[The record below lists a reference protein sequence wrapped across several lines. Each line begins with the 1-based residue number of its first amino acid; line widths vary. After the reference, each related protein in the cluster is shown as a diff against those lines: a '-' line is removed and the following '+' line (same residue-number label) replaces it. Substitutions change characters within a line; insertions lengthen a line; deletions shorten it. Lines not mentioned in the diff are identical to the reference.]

1 MPPKKI
7 NFLNKKLNN
16 NYIWDFYSEGGT
28 NNLLKKIENIKK
40 EKNKIFITFIGNK
53 AGLLETMLHIKYLI
67 FEKNYNIQVNVI
79 SKKFATLNKAEFSNN
94 NKLYKFNIFTTSRI
108 NKIKKSTE
116 ILDLLK
122 KEFKFAILKNYNK
135 YDVWTKILSEGVLKR
150 SIQKLNIDERKKYN
164 LSIFPLIRYMTRF
177 TYPEPIL
184 AKEFLDKYKKI
195 KMIKGKA
202 VSIKTSKKNI
212 VVNLDNKKKIK
223 SDIVVNVSG
232 PVNLDDLNM
241 ESSFIKSIKKN
252 INKFDKRGFITD
264 KNFMLTNQIYTPG
277 ILAYNFNPS
286 RQTII
291 KAITNNAQQTIN
303 TILKTISKRKI

>member
-1 MPPKKI
+1 M
-7 NFLNKKLNN
+7 
-16 NYIWDFYSEGGT
+16 
-28 NNLLKKIENIKK
+28 
-40 EKNKIFITFIGNK
+40 
-53 AGLLETMLHIKYLI
+53 
-67 FEKNYNIQVNVI
+67 
-79 SKKFATLNKAEFSNN
+79 
-94 NKLYKFNIFTTSRI
+94 
-108 NKIKKSTE
+108 
-116 ILDLLK
+116 
-122 KEFKFAILKNYNK
+122 
-135 YDVWTKILSEGVLKR
+135 
-150 SIQKLNIDERKKYN
+150 
-164 LSIFPLIRYMTRF
+164 
-177 TYPEPIL
+177 
-184 AKEFLDKYKKI
+184 
-195 KMIKGKA
+195 
-202 VSIKTSKKNI
+202 
-212 VVNLDNKKKIK
+212 VNLDNKKKIK